1 MATYNV
7 EPTRETLHGIFSR
20 DWPPILTVD
29 PGDTVCFITLDAG
42 WGLEGREGPREQLAP
57 REPERGDEVSTTAIE
72 CPMERVEIT
81 FHLHEDLPLRT
92 PHAKT
97 PAGWIAF
104 GFHEDLNEATMLA
117 TEAMIE
123 LMQSKHG
130 LSKRDAIALASLCV
144 DLRIT
149 QI

>member
-1 MATYNV
+1 MAIV
-7 EPTRETLHGIFSR
+7 
-20 DWPPILTVD
+20 
-29 PGDTVCFITLDAG
+29 
-42 WGLEGREGPREQLAP
+42 
-57 REPERGDEVSTTAIE
+57 
-72 CPMERVEIT
+72 ERVEIT

-149 QI
+149 QIVNGVRGVHAVLGDDALKS